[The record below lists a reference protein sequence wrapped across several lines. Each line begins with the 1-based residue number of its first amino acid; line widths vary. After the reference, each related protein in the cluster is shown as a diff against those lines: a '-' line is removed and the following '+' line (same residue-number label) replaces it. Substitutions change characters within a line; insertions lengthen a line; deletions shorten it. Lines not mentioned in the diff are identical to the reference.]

1 MKPVDR
7 RGQEQQTQP
16 TPLMTQNGGAGMM
29 MQQQQMYPGGYQVCH
44 LILKIRQCILAGL
57 ITSELDNLLWYR
69 TNHFRCLPQ
78 SDIPLPQRHHQ
89 GFQVVRLP
97 LQR

>member
-29 MQQQQMYPGGYQVCH
+29 MQQQQMYPGGYQMPPS
-44 LILKIRQCILAGL
+44 IGYPTAPATPSG
-57 ITSELDNLLWYR
+57 
-69 TNHFRCLPQ
+69 
-78 SDIPLPQRHHQ
+78 IPSGAAPPPTMMYPNAPPTPMMQPVYSHGYAR
-89 GFQVVRLP
+89 
-97 LQR
+97 